1 MEMSWRTCP
10 RCTGRSPD
18 RAITGRDATDLTMV
32 DGAPVAT
39 ARAPEPAHRGVAV
52 LVVESGPAA
61 GGELEIL
68 PGRWRVGRAPH
79 AEAGEQPLAIAD
91 PGMSR
96 NHFVL
101 EAGVAA
107 VVLRDLGSTNGTLVN
122 GGRVERHVL
131 AEGDV
136 VRAGGTTI
144 RVRLFL
150 KR

>member
-52 LVVESGPAA
+52 LVVERP
-61 GGELEIL
+61 GGRRRELEIL
-68 PGRWRVGRAPH
+68 PGRWPGRPRA
-79 AEAGEQPLAIAD
+79 ARRGRQS
-91 PGMSR
+91 SR
-96 NHFVL
+96 SRSPTPACRGTTLVL

-122 GGRVERHVL
+122 GGRVERHVRGRVTWC
-131 AEGDV
+131 AP
-136 VRAGGTTI
+136 AGPRSASGS
-144 RVRLFL
+144 L
-150 KR
+150 